1 VDVRSPVGRVTEW
14 VAASRGFRA
23 VGPKVV
29 PPLDRLL
36 SRLTRGRAVLSGALV
51 PSLVLETRGA
61 KSGQHRTTPLAC
73 LPEEDGSFL
82 VVGSNFGRER
92 HPAWTANLRAHPDA
106 TVTYRGRTIPVTA
119 SRLDSEEKAAVW
131 PRLTAVWPNYDRY
144 TQVSGRDLRVFR
156 LVPTSA
162 APG

>member
-1 VDVRSPVGRVTEW
+1 MDLRSPVGRVTQW
-14 VAASRGFRA
+14 VAGSSGFRA

-29 PPLDRLL
+29 PPVDRVL
-36 SRLTRGRAVLSGALV
+36 SRLTGGRVVLSGSLV
-51 PSLVLETRGA
+51 PSLVLESTGA
-61 KSGQHRTTPLAC
+61 KTGRRRTTPLAC
-73 LPEEDGSFL
+73 LPEDDGSFL
-82 VVGSNFGRER
+82 VVGSNFGRQS

-106 TVTYRGRTIPVTA
+106 IVTFRGRTTPVTA
-119 SRLDSEEKAAVW
+119 TQLDAGEKAAVW

-144 TQVSGRDLRVFR
+144 TEVSGRDLRVFR